1 MPSGSF
7 GKVCVYLLPQK
18 RAVGAAKI
26 GGVCKKEV
34 VRVPVTGFPM
44 HSVRWWTLQ
53 WGLFAHDMQVYF
65 SIFPA
70 HGQLT
75 LPIYGDLSSRSIL
88 LNHVC
93 NMPLPR
99 FVPAGDRLCPVGC
112 LRNKGPIAH
121 WIDDG
126 QLNLPMYYVNDR
138 S

>member
-26 GGVCKKEV
+26 GGGMQK
-34 VRVPVTGFPM
+34 RSRARSGDRLSHAFSPM
-44 HSVRWWTLQ
+44 VDIAM
-53 WGLFAHDMQVYF
+53 GLFAHDMQVYF